1 MLGMGCAGLFDE
13 VAVAGCGLSGTVV
26 WLWFGLG
33 WMGLC
38 CGRCTLTS
46 KYIYTHRL
54 TYSHVQQALIVE
66 GWRRTIRKCQY
77 FQKAVIHEEMFEC
90 GSACRSTSKLYGS
103 IPASLTRR

>member
-26 WLWFGLG
+26 WLWFGLDG
-33 WMGLC
+33 VVLWEVYPDLEI
-38 CGRCTLTS
+38 
-46 KYIYTHRL
+46 YIYTHRL

-77 FQKAVIHEEMFEC
+77 FQKAVIHEEMSEC